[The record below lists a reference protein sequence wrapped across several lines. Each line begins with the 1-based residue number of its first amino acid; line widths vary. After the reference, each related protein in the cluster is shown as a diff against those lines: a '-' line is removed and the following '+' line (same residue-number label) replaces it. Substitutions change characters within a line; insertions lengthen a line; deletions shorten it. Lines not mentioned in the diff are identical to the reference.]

1 MPDFQYIARE
11 FSGQQVTGVLTAPS
25 EREAVGMLSAQ
36 RLFPVQIVP
45 SETGKARQSRQAR
58 RVPAS
63 KLAVFYSQLADL
75 LRAGVPLL
83 RSLDL
88 LQKQTNHPGLQ
99 RIVKEVRDQVADGSR
114 LADALRVHPA
124 VFNDLTVSMVRAG
137 EEGSFLEDSLLRI
150 ATFTEHQEE
159 IKSKALGA
167 MIYPVILMI
176 FGSLVVTGMLIFFV
190 PRFEPLFEG
199 LRERNELP
207 WATTALLAI
216 SGGLQQ
222 YGGLALLGLFGGAYF
237 AQQTVRTESGKKEFD
252 RWRLKIPGLGGI
264 TRSLAIA
271 RFCRVL
277 GTLLHNGVPMLNA
290 LRISKDATGNR
301 VLSEAVAT
309 AAERIS
315 SGKSLARPLAE
326 SAHFPPDVIE
336 MISVGEEAN
345 NLEQVLIQIAD
356 KMERF
361 TQRRLDV
368 AVRLLEP
375 LLLVVMGMVILFVF
389 VALLLPIFKSSSMM

>member
-1 MPDFQYIARE
+1 MPDFNYIARE

-45 SETGKARQSRQAR
+45 KESVQARQSRQSR
-58 RVPAS
+58 RVPAG
-63 KLAVFYSQLADL
+63 KLAVFYAQLADL

-88 LQKQTNHPGLQ
+88 LQKQTNHSGLQ
-99 RIVKEVRDQVADGSR
+99 TIVKEVRDQVADGSR
-114 LADALRVHPA
+114 LADALRAHPA

-137 EEGSFLEDSLLRI
+137 EEGSFLEDSLQRI

-167 MIYPVILMI
+167 MIYPIILMI
-176 FGSLVVTGMLIFFV
+176 FGTLVVTGMLIFFV
-190 PRFEPLFEG
+190 PQFEPLFEG

-207 WATTALLAI
+207 WVTTLLLSI

-222 YGGLALLGLFGGAYF
+222 YGWLVLLALFGGVYF
-237 AQQTVRTESGKKEFD
+237 AQQTSQSDAGKKEID

-264 TRSLAIA
+264 TLSLAIA

-301 VLSEAVAT
+301 VLSDAVAT

-326 SAHFPPDVIE
+326 SGHFPPDVIE

-345 NLEQVLIQIAD
+345 NLEQVLIQIAE

-375 LLLVVMGMVILFVF
+375 LLLVLMGMIILFVF